1 SDIECDDIDGLV
13 DELLGAQPDAH
24 AYFGRMKIQNRQG
37 PKILDLLPEPVHFA
51 AQQLKTLL
59 DQNRKIFSDTREY
72 TARYN
77 TAVTGAL
84 SIPDADKA
92 GTHIAWAYNPE
103 AEHRELVVL
112 ADNATQAREYRDHFI
127 RVGVDTLTGYTTA

>member
-1 SDIECDDIDGLV
+1 
-13 DELLGAQPDAH
+13 
-24 AYFGRMKIQNRQG
+24 
-37 PKILDLLPEPVHFA
+37 
-51 AQQLKTLL
+51 
-59 DQNRKIFSDTREY
+59 EY

-127 RVGVDTLTGYTTA
+127 RVGVDTLTGYTTALEELLGDGVPTMTSEELQAADDVTLIHVRNNSEYADDHIAGAKQLAVSRQMWHTEQLPNSAKIVN